1 MENPENHLNNDDIT
15 EKEASQLAALL
26 KEMKE
31 GLDNV
36 NRKIQTL
43 TAKVKAQSST
53 ADGFSYLEAKN
64 LLLLNYC
71 QSLVYYLLRKAKGY
85 SIEEHLVV
93 RSIVEIRLFLEKIRP
108 IDKKQQY
115 QIQKVIKAS
124 ESETSNANEKVPAA
138 SDKSK
143 DVSKYRPIPGN
154 LISKIEP
161 TAQDDDGDDVYR
173 PPRIAPTSMDM
184 DKSSKQER
192 NAIRRDREILKQAKQ
207 SDFIR
212 TMVNDMEGRPEE
224 IRDFM
229 GTSRE
234 VDKYVSKADERSRQ
248 EEELFTRVPMTK
260 QERKKEKHMKKATNG
275 MQGLTE
281 SLFDEIKG
289 LPFEDDTGEQTMGFK
304 MGSRRNGKHGKLK
317 KRKACLFDFDPF
329 KLLHENIN
337 NNTLFKHLIGTFIS
351 V

>member
-85 SIEEHLVV
+85 SIEEHPVV

-124 ESETSNANEKVPAA
+124 ESATSNANEKVPAA

-143 DVSKYRPIPGN
+143 DVSKYHPIPGN

-161 TAQDDDGDDVYR
+161 TTQDDDGDDVYR

-337 NNTLFKHLIGTFIS
+337 NNTLFKH
-351 V
+351 